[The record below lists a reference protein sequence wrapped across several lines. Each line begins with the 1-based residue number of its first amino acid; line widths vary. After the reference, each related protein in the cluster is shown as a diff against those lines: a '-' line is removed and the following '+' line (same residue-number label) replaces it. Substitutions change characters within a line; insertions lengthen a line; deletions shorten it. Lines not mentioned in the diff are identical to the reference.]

1 MTNKKTK
8 IMWIIFKISKNKCYR
23 KQIKKKTNRAQSLIK
38 WVLNDEIKKK
48 YKLKR
53 RWKKIQA
60 NPSES
65 PKLVLFSQ
73 THNRWNSTP
82 VIN

>member
-23 KQIKKKTNRAQSLIK
+23 KQVKKKTNRAQSLIK
-38 WVLNDEIKKK
+38 WVLNDKIGKNI

-53 RWKKIQA
+53 RWKKNQA
-60 NPSES
+60 NPNES
-65 PKLVLFSQ
+65 PKPALFSQ
-73 THNRWNSTP
+73 THNR
-82 VIN
+82 

>member
-53 RWKKIQA
+53 RWKQNQA
-60 NPSES
+60 NLSEYHK
-65 PKLVLFSQ
+65 PMLFSQ

>member
-23 KQIKKKTNRAQSLIK
+23 KQVKKKTNRAQSLIK
-38 WVLNDEIKKK
+38 WVLNDKIGKNI

-53 RWKKIQA
+53 RWKK
-60 NPSES
+60 N
-65 PKLVLFSQ
+65 
-73 THNRWNSTP
+73 
-82 VIN
+82 